1 MPLES
6 EPSVVPGILLSDVSI
21 VEQGTQKRSI
31 IGSFDQFMFA
41 QFPANYGRF
50 FITAWITNMQG
61 GLSELE
67 VTTRIQEVGSAHVVF
82 STSTR
87 AEFGEERKFERDN
100 TMGIST
106 AVAGIVFPKP
116 GRYVILLLMNGE
128 EVGKREVNVLQ
139 QVQKT
144 KE

>member
-1 MPLES
+1 
-6 EPSVVPGILLSDVSI
+6 
-21 VEQGTQKRSI
+21 
-31 IGSFDQFMFA
+31 
-41 QFPANYGRF
+41 
-50 FITAWITNMQG
+50 MQG
-61 GLSELE
+61 ALSEFEL
-67 VTTRIQEVGSAHVVF
+67 TTRIQEVGSAHVVF

-87 AEFGEERKFERDN
+87 AEFKEERKFERDN
-100 TMGIST
+100 IVGMST

-128 EVGKREVNVLQ
+128 EIGKREINVLQ